1 MFINA
6 AKTVKKTFLK
16 KGQKTTEKIFN
27 SYVNHNRNEK
37 LYFLTIKLYIYNNM

>member
-16 KGQKTTEKIFN
+16 KGQKTTEKI
-27 SYVNHNRNEK
+27 SK
-37 LYFLTIKLYIYNNM
+37 SICKSQ